1 MADDDLDDLAW
12 TFAQTIGDELERS
25 DQTYL
30 NLRPY
35 GSGPQFKVYQRARRM
50 IARYV
55 RRAIEIDRK
64 ARPWLDAT

>member
-1 MADDDLDDLAW
+1 MTWMIWPGRLRRRSA
-12 TFAQTIGDELERS
+12 TSLERS